1 MKQHFSNILVPI
13 DESSQS
19 IVAQGMAVTIS
30 KLFNS
35 RITLFHVISNELLSL
50 PGRIYVPRENFAPIS
65 TATGQFP
72 RTIIVPK
79 TEEYMIPDAVVKEIT
94 EGYTEKAE
102 NLLSE
107 ALSSFNQEGVTAIQ
121 KKTSGPNVADAII
134 EEIAAGQ
141 YDLVIMGNTGNV
153 ENPLDLHLGSV
164 TAKVS
169 SSNLTSILIVR
180 RKTQLKT
187 ILLCVEDLIKDER
200 AIEATYLLA
209 KATGSKVL
217 LLHVQEK
224 SLLKFGPEIRELGN
238 HILNQA
244 SNLFEGVEVERLLID
259 GDLAFVI
266 LDKAEQTDVDLII
279 LGRGGHRRLAH
290 LLGSVGDHLAH
301 YATLPVLLVK

>member
-1 MKQHFSNILVPI
+1 MKQHFSNILLPI

-19 IVAQGMAVTIS
+19 VVAQSMALAIS

-50 PGRIYVPRENFAPIS
+50 PRRIYVPRENFAPIS

-94 EGYTEKAE
+94 EGYNEKAE

-107 ALSSFNQEGVTAIQ
+107 ALSSFNREGVTAIQ
-121 KKTSGPNVADAII
+121 KKTFSPNVADAII

-164 TAKVS
+164 AAKVS

-180 RKTQLKT
+180 RKTELKT
-187 ILLCVEDLIKDER
+187 ILLCVEDLIKDEG
-200 AIEATYLLA
+200 AIEAAYMLA
-209 KATGSKVL
+209 KAAGSKVL

-224 SLLKFGPEIRELGN
+224 SLLKFGPEIKEVGN
-238 HILNQA
+238 HILNQVR
-244 SNLFEGVEVERLLID
+244 SVFEGLEVEQLLID
-259 GDLAFVI
+259 GDPAFVI
-266 LDKAEQTDVDLII
+266 LDRAERADADLIV
-279 LGRGGHRRLAH
+279 LGKGGHGR
-290 LLGSVGDHLAH
+290 LGS
-301 YATLPVLLVK
+301 PFRKRR